1 MIVYLFCALL
11 TITAEKQRNT
21 PNDSDA
27 DDEEEPSYC
36 PCGAENS
43 DDMIWCDGD
52 DVCTHKWFHYKCVGL
67 TSRTIPPGKWF
78 CPGK

>member
-1 MIVYLFCALL
+1 MYLFCTLL

-43 DDMIWCDGD
+43 DDMIWCDG
-52 DVCTHKWFHYKCVGL
+52 VFGL
-67 TSRTIPPGKWF
+67 FVYTQMVPLQMCWPYLKDHSSREVVLSW
-78 CPGK
+78 